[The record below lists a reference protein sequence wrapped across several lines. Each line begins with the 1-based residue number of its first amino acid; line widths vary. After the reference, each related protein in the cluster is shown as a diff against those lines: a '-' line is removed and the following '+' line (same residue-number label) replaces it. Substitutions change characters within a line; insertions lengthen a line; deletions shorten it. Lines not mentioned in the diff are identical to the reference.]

1 MPHLT
6 HHASSRGT
14 TLIECAVALVIS
26 SIVLAAVW
34 SLLLAGWRTSRSE
47 AASVAVRQNVRA
59 AAALLRAELL
69 GVSASAGDLLA
80 ISDSAI
86 AMRATRALGFVCAG
100 ISGATIVLGDSLFSA
115 TRTVDPA
122 RDSALV
128 FREGDPG
135 ASDDDRWL
143 HAGISST
150 HGGHCSDGSS
160 GTALSLSGVSSQD
173 LAGVIAGAPVRT
185 FEVLEY
191 RRYADADKLGWLG
204 VHGPSSGGG
213 WAAVSPVAGP
223 LRAKDGVLFTFTGR
237 DGRATS
243 VPGDVAVVE
252 AAIHGLDPRRLTA
265 PGRPLGPSADS
276 ITVRVFVGGP

>member
-1 MPHLT
+1 MPELT
-6 HHASSRGT
+6 ASARGT

-26 SIVLAAVW
+26 SVLLAAVW

-86 AMRATRALGFVCAG
+86 AVRATRALGFVCAG
-100 ISGATIVLGDSLFSA
+100 ISGATIVLGDSLFSS

-128 FREGDPG
+128 FREGDPVV
-135 ASDDDRWL
+135 SDDDRWL

-150 HGGHCSDGSS
+150 HGGRCTDESG

-173 LAGVIAGAPVRT
+173 LAGVIAGAPVRMS
-185 FEVLEY
+185 EVLEY
-191 RRYADADKLGWLG
+191 RRYADADKMGWLG

-213 WAAVSPVAGP
+213 WAALSPVAGP
-223 LRAKDGVLFTFTGR
+223 LRARDGAAFTFIGR

-243 VPGDVAVVE
+243 VPDDVAVVE
-252 AAIHGLDPRRLTA
+252 IAIHGLDPRRLTA

-276 ITVRVFVGGP
+276 MTVRVFVGGP

>member
-1 MPHLT
+1 MPGLT
-6 HHASSRGT
+6 HRAPSRGT

-34 SLLLAGWRTSRSE
+34 SLLLAGWRTSRSG

-69 GVSASAGDLLA
+69 GVSVRAGDLLA
-80 ISDSAI
+80 ISDSAV
-86 AMRATRALGFVCAG
+86 ALRATRALGFVCAS
-100 ISGATIVLGDSLFSA
+100 ISGTTVVLGDSLFSS

-135 ASDDDRWL
+135 VSDDDRWL
-143 HAGISST
+143 HAGIAST
-150 HGGHCSDGSS
+150 HGGHCSDGSG

-173 LAGVIAGAPVRT
+173 LSGVAVGAPVRT

-213 WAAVSPVAGP
+213 WAVVSPVAGP
-223 LRAKDGVLFTFTGR
+223 LRARDGVVFTFTGR

-243 VPGDVAVVE
+243 VPGDVVVVE
-252 AAIHGLDPRRLTA
+252 AAIHGLDPRLLTA

-276 ITVRVFVGGP
+276 VTVRVFVGGP